1 MCSLDFLPELVRKL
15 FVDRL
20 AMADCHEPNRRC
32 LAVDGIDDAEAADPK
47 LSQPFEF
54 TAERYSAF
62 RIGGD
67 CADGSFD
74 GLFQV
79 GVKRPDDLGHMR
91 RDDGLER
98 FHAVRR
104 FFTEASGSPKT
115 SSNERP
121 FLRVL

>member
-1 MCSLDFLPELVRKL
+1 MRSLDFLPEVDRQL

-20 AMADCHEPNRRC
+20 AMANRHEPNRRRYS
-32 LAVDGIDDAEAADPK
+32 VDGIDDAKAADSE

-54 TAERYSAF
+54 TVTWYSAF
-62 RIGGD
+62 RIGCD
-67 CADGSFD
+67 CADRSFD

-79 GVKRPDDLGHMR
+79 GVERPDDLGHMW

-98 FHAVRR
+98 FHLVRA
-104 FFTEASGSPKT
+104 FFTDMSSSTKT